1 MVELLGKDVKA
12 GILKY
17 ILDFQIYMLMQGLP
31 GSSTNTWQKLSFKVQ
46 QDRWGVVSKA
56 DFVKK

>member
-17 ILDFQIYMLMQGLP
+17 ILDFQIGMLMQGLP
-31 GSSTNTWQKLSFKVQ
+31 SSSTNTWQKLTA
-46 QDRWGVVSKA
+46 SKSSRT
-56 DFVKK
+56 DEEW